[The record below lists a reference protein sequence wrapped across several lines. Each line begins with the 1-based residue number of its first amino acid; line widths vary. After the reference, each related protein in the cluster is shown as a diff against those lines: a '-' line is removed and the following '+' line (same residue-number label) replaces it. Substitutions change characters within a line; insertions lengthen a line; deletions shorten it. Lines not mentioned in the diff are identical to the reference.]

1 MEGIKP
7 KSFRDYYQ
15 RIDNPK
21 GISMQA
27 EPTQLGRQILP
38 VIYSIHEEEGTRRK
52 EGKEEHEGRDI
63 SDWLR
68 GFQKRHPQSCH
79 MTILHN
85 FNDALNPTI
94 YGHTKEL
101 GLYDLKR
108 LYLLNGLSY
117 KAEIRAAGISLRGLS
132 TLPPQTF

>member
-21 GISMQA
+21 GLSMQA

-52 EGKEEHEGRDI
+52 EGKEEHEGRGC
-63 SDWLR
+63 SDWLQETK
-68 GFQKRHPQSCH
+68 FPHPQSCPGH
-79 MTILHN
+79 PKTTPSILHRIL
-85 FNDALNPTI
+85 ALLHTTLEFGETI
-94 YGHTKEL
+94 REL
-101 GLYDLKR
+101 K
-108 LYLLNGLSY
+108 
-117 KAEIRAAGISLRGLS
+117 
-132 TLPPQTF
+132 TLITPEPFELEG